1 MRFRSLSPLRYPGGK
16 SRLAEYLAR
25 LVNAQTPRPRE
36 YAEPFAGGAG
46 AALRLL
52 ANEEV
57 RYAHINDLDPG
68 IASFWRALFSSTED
82 FAQLILGANLSIDEW
97 HRMRDI
103 YSNPTQYDDVELGF
117 ATFYLNRTNRSG
129 ILRARPIGGLEQTGN
144 WKIDAR
150 FNPADLADKVRYVGE
165 YRNRVTTSELDA
177 RDFLAKMEGDSAD
190 VLVYVDPPYLVQG
203 ERLYLDGLSYDDHK
217 ELAARLR
224 AANFPWFMTYD
235 ADERIPQDLYAGL
248 RCASFDIAHT
258 AATQHIGSEYAV
270 FAAGVT
276 IPDLEIIRGNTA
288 RWVA

>member
-16 SRLAEYLAR
+16 SRLADYLAR
-25 LVNAQTPRPRE
+25 LVSAQDPRPRE

-68 IASFWRALFSSTED
+68 IAAFWRTLFASTED
-82 FAQLILGANLSIDEW
+82 FSQLILEANLSIDEW

-103 YSNPTQYDDVELGF
+103 YANPTQYGDLELGF

-150 FNPADLADKVRYVGE
+150 FNRDDLADKVRYVGE
-165 YRNRVTTSELDA
+165 YRNRVTVSELDA
-177 RDFLAKMEGDSAD
+177 RDFLVKMERDATD
-190 VLVYVDPPYLVQG
+190 ILVYVDPPYLVQG

-217 ELAARLR
+217 QLAAQLR
-224 AANFPWFMTYD
+224 AVDLPWFMTYD
-235 ADERIPQDLYAGL
+235 ADERIPNELYAGL

-270 FAAGVT
+270 FAAGITV
-276 IPDLEIIRGNTA
+276 PDLEIIRGNTA